1 MDLLDPSGLQ
11 IHDFNP
17 GVPKAPDPSAGLFW
31 TAPIGMRSAAIDLG
45 EATASLHLKDF
56 VTKDFFNNK
65 NNWIT
70 TTQPVEAIVSYTIRW
85 SGVNARVDIVDFEN
99 TGLTTN
105 RRFAGRFI
113 EDTATVEWSVSV
125 PSMGFTFSSDPAVT
139 SKSVFAE
146 IGRERNGVF
155 FRKGESD

>member
-1 MDLLDPSGLQ
+1 MDLLDPSGQQ

-17 GVPKAPDPSAGLFW
+17 GVPKPPDPSAGLFW
-31 TAPIGMRSAAIDLG
+31 TAPIRMSSVAIDLG

-56 VTKDFFNNK
+56 LTKDFFNNK

-70 TTQPVEAIVSYTIRW
+70 TRPPVDAVVSYTIRW
-85 SGVNARVDIVDFEN
+85 GGVNARIDVVDFED

-105 RRFAGRFI
+105 HRFAGRFI

-125 PSMGFTFSSDPAVT
+125 PSMGFTFSSDPAAT

-155 FRKGESD
+155 FREGEGD